1 MGKIVKVH
9 NVNKQDTPLFINGH
23 GVTVPH
29 NVDFPLADNFVDL
42 LTQSNINFTIQG
54 DVPDAEC
61 AGFISLEGAEAGAGD
76 SDASAPETAPDEAM
90 LPEDD
95 QPVADDAPVE
105 APLEAP
111 LDEPVEEQLTP
122 PEPVSDDQPVVDHLT
137 LTPPA
142 E

>member
-9 NVNKQDTPLFINGH
+9 NVNKQDTPLFINGR

-29 NVDFPLADNFVDL
+29 NVDFPLADNFVEL

-61 AGFISLEGAEAGAGD
+61 AGFLSLEGAEAGAGG
-76 SDASAPETAPDEAM
+76 SEASAPETAPDDAI
-90 LPEDD
+90 LVEDS
-95 QPVADDAPVE
+95 QPVADDAP
-105 APLEAP
+105 LEAP
-111 LDEPVEEQLTP
+111 VVDAPVEEQLTP
-122 PEPVSDDQPVVDHLT
+122 PETVSDDQPVFDPLA

>member
-9 NVNKQDTPLFINGH
+9 NVNKQDTPLFINGR

-29 NVDFPLADNFVDL
+29 NVDFPLADNFVEL

-61 AGFISLEGAEAGAGD
+61 AGFLSLEGAEAGAGG
-76 SDASAPETAPDEAM
+76 SEASAPETAPDDAI
-90 LPEDD
+90 LVEDS
-95 QPVADDAPVE
+95 QPVAVDAPVE
-105 APLEAP
+105 APVVDA
-111 LDEPVEEQLTP
+111 PVEEQLKP
-122 PEPVSDDQPVVDHLT
+122 PETVSDDQPVFDPLA